1 LSTNLAIASGN
12 DPVRPPVRDCLDR
25 EAHARLAPVAQR
37 EGRLSIVSHLLI
49 RVVQRHRFAK
59 MRQLGEQRTNRVLRA
74 EQQEVHVGMP
84 LQCDFSTFHDHARS
98 PVAAHC
104 IKGDRDAFAHLAAL
118 CTEVSALGGL
128 RSRRG
133 HFTPIVVAARFAQ
146 MMRALQLAAIR
157 AFGISR
163 GFQRMMR
170 SPHVA
175 ARGRSL
181 LFWDGH

>member
-1 LSTNLAIASGN
+1 
-12 DPVRPPVRDCLDR
+12 
-25 EAHARLAPVAQR
+25 
-37 EGRLSIVSHLLI
+37 
-49 RVVQRHRFAK
+49 
-59 MRQLGEQRTNRVLRA
+59 
-74 EQQEVHVGMP
+74 MP
-84 LQCDFSTFHDHARS
+84 LQRDFRTFHDHARG
-98 PVAAHC
+98 PVAAHR
-104 IKGDRDAFAHLAAL
+104 IESDRDAFAHLATL
-118 CTEVSALGGL
+118 CTEVSSSGVL

-133 HFTPIVVAARFAQ
+133 HFTPVVVAARFAQ
-146 MMRALQLAAIR
+146 MMGALELAAIR